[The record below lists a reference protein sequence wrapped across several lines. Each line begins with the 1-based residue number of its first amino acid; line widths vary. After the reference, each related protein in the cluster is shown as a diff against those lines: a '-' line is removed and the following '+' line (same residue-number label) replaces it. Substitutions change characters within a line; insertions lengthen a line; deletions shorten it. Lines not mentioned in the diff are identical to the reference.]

1 MHVLGMNY
9 DFYISYVMWSSHEID
24 FYCFHFA
31 EEDLDS
37 ERLRVCIENIVYKQQ
52 SYDLTPGL
60 SDFT

>member
-37 ERLRVCIENIVYKQQ
+37 ERLR
-52 SYDLTPGL
+52 
-60 SDFT
+60 FA